1 MKLIS
6 ALKSGITALAMGAA
20 AVACAA
26 QAPDHSTPDKVGRN
40 APTHHTAAHSTSVS
54 LGPRPYYLVSDMDS
68 GPVKEALQACAAQRR
83 PQRRS
88 DFSIGHRG
96 APLQFPEHTEESYRA
111 AARMGAGI
119 VECDV
124 TFTKDRELVCRHSQC
139 DLHTTTNILE
149 TELAN
154 QCSEP
159 FTPSDGTHAA
169 SAKCCTSDITLAQ
182 FKTLKGKMDGANPDA
197 TTVDEYL
204 NGPPG
209 WRTELYSQRG
219 SLLSHRESIAL
230 FQELG
235 VKMTPELKAP
245 QVSMPYQGDYSQQD
259 YARQMIRDYEDAGI
273 KPRQVYPQSFNLEDI
288 RYWLSSTPA
297 FGRQAVYLD
306 GRDSSGLDPQN
317 PGTWQPDMSTLKG
330 YGVNIIAPP
339 LWMLVTTDAQN
350 RIVPSVYARS
360 AQQAGLEMIAWSLER
375 SGPLANGGGWHYQS
389 IPSATNNDGDT
400 LALLDVLAR
409 QVGVMG
415 VFSDWPATT
424 TFYANCLRQRRSAH
438 PHAQQ

>member
-1 MKLIS
+1 MKRID
-6 ALKSGITALAMGAA
+6 ALKGCIAALAMGAA

-26 QAPDHSTPDKVGRN
+26 QAPDHNTPGDANRK
-40 APTHHTAAHSTSVS
+40 APHHAAVHSSSVS

-68 GPVKEALQACAAQRR
+68 GPVKEALQACAAERR

-159 FTPSDGTHAA
+159 FSPFDGTHAA
-169 SAKCCTSDITLAQ
+169 SAKCCTSDITLTQ
-182 FKTLKGKMDGANPDA
+182 FKTLKGKMDGANPQA
-197 TTVDEYL
+197 STVDEYL
-204 NGPPG
+204 NGTPD
-209 WRTELYSQRG
+209 WRTELYRQRG
-219 SLLSHRESIAL
+219 TLLSHQESIAL
-230 FQELG
+230 FRQLG

-245 QVSMPYQGDYSQQD
+245 QVPMPYQGDYSQQD
-259 YARQMIRDYEDAGI
+259 YARQMIRDYQEAGVS
-273 KPRQVYPQSFNLEDI
+273 PHRVYPQSFNLEDV
-288 RYWLSSTPA
+288 RYWLSATPA

-317 PGTWQPDMSTLKG
+317 PGTWQPDMATLKG

-350 RIVPSVYARS
+350 RIIPSVYARS
-360 AQQAGLEMIAWSLER
+360 AQQAGLDMIAWSLER
-375 SGPLANGGGWHYQS
+375 SGPLANGGGWYYQS

-409 QVGVMG
+409 QVGVIG